1 MKALIFGANGY
12 IGMHIAMQ
20 AQKENWDVSLF
31 DVQENGQNWFAH
43 YQFVDVRKKES
54 IEAINT
60 NVDFIFFFS
69 GLTGTLNAYE
79 QYENFIDVNEKGLL
93 HLLQHMRIQN
103 SRARIIFPSTRLVYK
118 GKKNVPLTEDSEKEC
133 KTIYALNKFTCEHLL
148 QQYSEYFG
156 IQYTIFRICVPYG
169 NEISNNY
176 SYGTIG
182 FFLKKATAGNNI
194 SLYGSGEQRRTFT
207 HISDLTN
214 AMFQVIS
221 LPDSVNQI
229 YNTGGENFSLK
240 QVAELIGQKYH
251 IGIELAPWPPLE
263 KLIESGDTIFDAGKI
278 GKLTGKNLFTKKLQ
292 EWINHL

>member
-12 IGMHIAMQ
+12 IGKHIALR

-31 DVQENGQNWFAH
+31 DVQKTGQNWFAN
-43 YQFVDVRKKES
+43 YQSFDVRKKEK
-54 IEAINT
+54 ITAINT
-60 NVDFIFFFS
+60 DVDFIFLFS

-93 HLLQHMRIQN
+93 HLLHHMRNQN

-118 GKKNVPLTEDSEKEC
+118 GKKDIPLTENSEKEC
-133 KTIYALNKFTCEHLL
+133 KTIYALNKYTCEHLL

-169 NEISNNY
+169 NEINNNY

-182 FFLKKATAGNNI
+182 FFLKNATAGSNI
-194 SLYGSGEQRRTFT
+194 RLYGTGEQKRTFT

-214 AMFQVIS
+214 AIFHVIS
-221 LPDSVNQI
+221 LPDSLNQI
-229 YNTGGENFSLK
+229 YNLGGENFSLK
-240 QVAELIGQKYH
+240 QVAEMIGQKYQ
-251 IGIELAPWPPLE
+251 IEIELAPWPPLE
-263 KLIESGDTIFDAGKI
+263 KLIESGDTIFDAKKI
-278 GKLTGKNLFTKKLQ
+278 RALTGKNLFSKKLK

>member
-31 DVQENGQNWFAH
+31 DVQETGQTWFTN
-43 YQFVDVRKKES
+43 YQSVDVRKKES
-54 IEAINT
+54 IAAINT

-79 QYENFIDVNEKGLL
+79 QYENYIDVNEKGLL
-93 HLLQHMRIQN
+93 HLLQHMRNQN
-103 SRARIIFPSTRLVYK
+103 SRARIIFPSTRLIYK
-118 GKKNVPLTEDSEKEC
+118 GKKDVPLTENSEKEC
-133 KTIYALNKFTCEHLL
+133 KTIYALNKFTCENLL

-156 IQYTIFRICVPYG
+156 IQYCIFRICVPYG
-169 NEISNNY
+169 NEINNNY

-182 FFLKKATAGNNI
+182 FFLKKAKAGSNI
-194 SLYGSGEQRRTFT
+194 SLYGTGEQRRTFT

-214 AMFQVIS
+214 ALFQVIS
-221 LPDSVNQI
+221 LPDSANQI
-229 YNTGGENFSLK
+229 YNAGGEDFSLK
-240 QVAELIGQKYH
+240 QVAEMIGQKYH
-251 IGIELAPWPPLE
+251 IGIEFAPWPPLE

-278 GKLTGKNLFTKKLQ
+278 GKLTGKNLFAKKMQ
-292 EWINHL
+292 EWINQL